1 MALQQK
7 MKPPRDYPNMNA
19 IHAIR
24 GQWAVNVAQTNLS
37 LPLLTGVWTQLG
49 TIPGNSMITAAEM
62 GVSIAVLPAA
72 SNLDIGFSEDPQ
84 TPPASAAASQ
94 LLDAV
99 GVFPVAKTA
108 PGLGYRPNRTIVW
121 GRYRSGG
128 APLTTGGFTAIV
140 SYYPKQ
146 D

>member
-1 MALQQK
+1 MAQQQK

-49 TIPGNSMITAAEM
+49 TIPANSMITAAEM
-62 GVSIAVLPAA
+62 GVSIAVLPAG
-72 SNLDIGFSEDPQ
+72 SNLDLGFSNDPN
-84 TPPASAAASQ
+84 TPPGAAAAVQ
-94 LLDAV
+94 LLDAI

-108 PGLGYRPNRTIVW
+108 PGLGYRADQTVVW

-128 APLTTGGFTAIV
+128 APLTAGGFTAIV
-140 SYYPKQ
+140 TYYPKQ

>member
-24 GQWAVNVAQTNLS
+24 GQWAVGVAQTNLS
-37 LPLLTGVWTQLG
+37 LPLTLNVWTQLG

-62 GVSIAVLPAA
+62 GVTLPTLPTGAL
-72 SNLDIGFSEDPQ
+72 LDLGFSESPNVV
-84 TPPASAAASQ
+84 PASAAASQ
-94 LLDAV
+94 VLDAA

-108 PGLGYRPNRTIVW
+108 VGLGYRPNRTIVW
-121 GRYRSGG
+121 GRLRSGSG
-128 APLTTGGFTAIV
+128 ELTVGGCTAIV